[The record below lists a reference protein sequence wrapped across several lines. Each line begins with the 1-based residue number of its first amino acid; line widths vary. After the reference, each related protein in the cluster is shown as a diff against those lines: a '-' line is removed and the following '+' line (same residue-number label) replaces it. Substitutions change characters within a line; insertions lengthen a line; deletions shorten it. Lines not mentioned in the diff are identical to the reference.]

1 MQTICAGRTISGSR
15 RFASAS
21 IASWSRAAVPVGAYD
36 LVDRLSSEKKR
47 LAPVTIYRA
56 LDFLRDAGLV
66 HRLAT
71 QNSYVI
77 SHGQPD
83 VNAMKIMFVDSK
95 TGETIEVHSTEVA
108 EAVRKA
114 AEQAGFRSVSPFME
128 VEGEIAH

>member
-1 MQTICAGRTISGSR
+1 
-15 RFASAS
+15 
-21 IASWSRAAVPVGAYD
+21 
-36 LVDRLSSEKKR
+36 
-47 LAPVTIYRA
+47 VTIYRA

-108 EAVRKA
+108 EAVKKA
-114 AEQAGFRSVSPFME
+114 AEQAGFKSVSPFME
-128 VEGEIAH
+128 VEGEIAQ

>member
-1 MQTICAGRTISGSR
+1 MTIDEASRSLGLSYRQVQRLLR
-15 RFASAS
+15 RF
-21 IASWSRAAVPVGAYD
+21 RTQG
-36 LVDRLSSEKKR
+36 
-47 LAPVTIYRA
+47 
-56 LDFLRDAGLV
+56 DAGLV

-108 EAVRKA
+108 EAVKKA
-114 AEQAGFRSVSPFME
+114 AEQAGFKSVSPFME
-128 VEGEIAH
+128 VEGEIAQ